1 MSYLYDYNIFRKK
14 ENCAMKS
21 KKPSM
26 LIWDDDGPDVKG
38 ISIEPCDWFNAR
50 GMNRIYTRAASLT
63 ITRIIYKPYS
73 LTFNLDL
80 WRNKSGGIFTRFWS
94 RCRSWELDDEFREIR
109 GWEPSECAE
118 ILPDNLVPLQ
128 IRLGYNELAWE
139 NY

>member
-1 MSYLYDYNIFRKK
+1 
-14 ENCAMKS
+14 MKS

-26 LIWDDDGPDVKG
+26 LIW
-38 ISIEPCDWFNAR
+38 
-50 GMNRIYTRAASLT
+50 
-63 ITRIIYKPYS
+63 
-73 LTFNLDL
+73 
-80 WRNKSGGIFTRFWS
+80 
-94 RCRSWELDDEFREIR
+94 DDEFREIR